1 MEFWGSIT
9 FTSLPEAL
17 RKSFSRPGSRRW
29 KLVGLLLVKGGD
41 ELAEKSLRPFF
52 CYFNHRS
59 GTNTDFYWAGWN
71 EVFSD
76 TPGSAARYLTFD
88 EVSFNAIRTDVES
101 NTTWH
106 YSGGADL
113 IIFRAKHID
122 TGEIVMDFGAAM
134 NINLRELKAGK
145 IEPDVLF
152 ETIFRFSD
160 TSDGD
165 HQIFGL
171 FFDNARHSL
180 SKSSWL
186 FMKSFV
192 SSEAAQEI
200 DRINAMA
207 VVDIRKPGVTP
218 TQSLGPPSNT
228 RSYPI
233 RRGRGV

>member
-52 CYFNHRS
+52 GYFNHRS

-106 YSGGADL
+106 YSGGVDL

-134 NINLRELKAGK
+134 NINLRELKPARLSLMFCSK
-145 IEPDVLF
+145 QFFAFLILVT
-152 ETIFRFSD
+152 ETTKYS
-160 TSDGD
+160 GY
-165 HQIFGL
+165 
-171 FFDNARHSL
+171 
-180 SKSSWL
+180 SSTTHATL
-186 FMKSFV
+186 YLKH
-192 SSEAAQEI
+192 
-200 DRINAMA
+200 
-207 VVDIRKPGVTP
+207 
-218 TQSLGPPSNT
+218 LGCS
-228 RSYPI
+228 
-233 RRGRGV
+233 